1 MEFKK
6 YFPYVSIDRPS
17 KKFFIITNDNKKV
30 YFGNLVMNISQKDI

>member
-17 KKFFIITNDNKKV
+17 KKFFIITNDFMPNT
-30 YFGNLVMNISQKDI
+30 